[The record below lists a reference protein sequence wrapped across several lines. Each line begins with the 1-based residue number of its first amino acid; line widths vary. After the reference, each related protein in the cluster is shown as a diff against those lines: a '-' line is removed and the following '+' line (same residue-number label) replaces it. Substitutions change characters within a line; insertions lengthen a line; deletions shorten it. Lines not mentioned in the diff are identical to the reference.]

1 MYPCLGAYTVDGR
14 AAGLFGRMASRP
26 LIDLAAIEVAVLR
39 DADESG

>member
-1 MYPCLGAYTVDGR
+1 MVEPRDSS
-14 AAGLFGRMASRP
+14 AGMASRP